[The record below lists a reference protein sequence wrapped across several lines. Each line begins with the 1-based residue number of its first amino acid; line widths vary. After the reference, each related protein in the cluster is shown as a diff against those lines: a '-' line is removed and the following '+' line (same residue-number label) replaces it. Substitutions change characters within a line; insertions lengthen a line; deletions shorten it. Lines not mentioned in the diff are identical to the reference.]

1 MKRLT
6 CLVGFTIVILAMPL
20 AAWAGG
26 SGEAASGQRQEQRVE
41 IRVEREGRGGGRD
54 RQRDSDRRGDDG
66 KRGAGWNGESK
77 GEDGWRGGMQRW
89 MERGMRGGGGMDMP
103 GHAGRMFRGIRG
115 QAMRINFHPDITQSA
130 VATGMNNKAVQADT
144 ININISIG
152 DVNIA
157 GNSMEGT
164 EAGEMLEMIME
175 LMMKSHGKDGPAGHP
190 GMWSQDGPGMHGG
203 PGGPGM
209 YHGPGGV
216 PGKPDPHHGDGN
228 NGPGHW
234 QEHID
239 RNHPPQPGLPEAA
252 GVMDRARFI
261 GRDDEGR
268 IVQYE
273 MLLRGDEAPV
283 EPGEVR
289 SPYHDY
295 YFGSGRMPEL
305 LMDRSRNEH
314 ILQGEPM
321 HPHSAQQE
329 AHGMLPRFD
338 EGIAPQHAFWPPLDS
353 GFEGQFD
360 LRPDVIELAMQI
372 PDDVPLE
379 FVEMIFRLGRMAW
392 EDQELRAQL
401 EALVAADEVD
411 QHVDKQEIRRVI
423 EHKLRSAQQD

>member
-26 SGEAASGQRQEQRVE
+26 SGEAGSGQRQEQRVE
-41 IRVEREGRGGGRD
+41 IRVEREGGGGSREQQRAGD
-54 RQRDSDRRGDDG
+54 RHRDDG
-66 KRGAGWNGESK
+66 RRGAGWNGDSK

-130 VATGMNNKAVQADT
+130 VATGMHNKAVQADT

-175 LMMKSHGKDGPAGHP
+175 LLMKSHGKDGPAGHP
-190 GMWSQDGPGMHGG
+190 GMWSQHGPGMHGG
-203 PGGPGM
+203 PDGP
-209 YHGPGGV
+209 
-216 PGKPDPHHGDGN
+216 GN
-228 NGPGHW
+228 NGPGPWH
-234 QEHID
+234 ERFD
-239 RNHPPQPGLPEAA
+239 GSRPPHPGIPPHGMHEDDWPGTGDSGEGPR
-252 GVMDRARFI
+252 RAQFM

-268 IVQYE
+268 IVRYE

-295 YFGSGRMPEL
+295 YFGSGKLPEAGPTRPEEL
-305 LMDRSRNEH
+305 VEMGYPLYPR
-314 ILQGEPM
+314 
-321 HPHSAQQE
+321 SAQQA
-329 AHGMLPRFD
+329 AHGLLRRFD
-338 EGIAPQHAFWPPLDS
+338 NGIAPQHAFWPPLES

-360 LRPDVIELAMQI
+360 LRPDVMELALQI
-372 PDDVPLE
+372 PDEIPVE

-392 EDQELRAQL
+392 EDPELRAQL